1 MSCLCLNFEIV
12 LSSKSCKISSLI
24 ARSLIYMEFTFV
36 QGESQVG
43 EKTYITAIVI
53 GEKKAKLNSTEHREE
68 G

>member
-1 MSCLCLNFEIV
+1 
-12 LSSKSCKISSLI
+12 
-24 ARSLIYMEFTFV
+24 MEFTFV